1 MRNRI
6 YRKGLM
12 MRSCRIASRVS
23 ITGAFVVGLGFGSPA
38 LAVMS
43 PAERYAYAEEFF
55 AYLEGI
61 GYIPTAP
68 VTSLEGGEYY
78 HRCYEN
84 GECFGV
90 SLTSQDGYVYRKSI
104 GRGWELLGLLEDQMP
119 ARSPLPVRRLGKING
134 DLADNLSYKTKTA
147 VKEELGEAYR
157 KTPLKLGDKK
167 KWTAADRSR
176 IRRAF
181 KAGVPVAIIDATPEE
196 VARLREQAGAKGAA
210 ALPDGVR
217 AVEAYGIDR
226 DTEGNLYELMI
237 FSPVTASKAIVAVS
251 SGNESTG
258 TVWQTHEE
266 ESPFADSEA
275 TQSIRTRELVE
286 WLEDDQVRD
295 RLASSR
301 IAEARAALAGD
312 DKDKFKN
319 LVEVV
324 QSTETRMV
332 FEFRN
337 NIHALTTNVWGV
349 HNATMNEDW
358 FYVRQRG
365 TFSAANE
372 LLPLAWVNNITSEE
386 GNDRGRFTDLY
397 NINTYVAGFGGNPAV
412 FLDQHSPITTSGVAK
427 ITSSVTWNLS
437 GKLSGN
443 AKCGGDG
450 KCEAGGGAEI
460 GGGVMV
466 GSTYQ
471 YDISDVTVR
480 NQSGTDLNNANWDFA
495 IASPHWRDG
504 FGCIGFWGL
513 GPLAPVSGAT
523 FQPVTEWIWRVGPE
537 VRAERPA
544 GLPITVNFRT
554 RVRHIYYGPGCNW
567 NMTNWSQESGT
578 LAGSMV
584 VPWPA
589 KK

>member
-1 MRNRI
+1 
-6 YRKGLM
+6 
-12 MRSCRIASRVS
+12 MRSSRIAARVS
-23 ITGAFVVGLGFGSPA
+23 ITGAFAVGLGFGSPA

-43 PAERYAYAEEFF
+43 PAENYAYAEEFF
-55 AYLEGI
+55 AYLEGT
-61 GYIPTAP
+61 GFIPTAP
-68 VTSLEGGEYY
+68 ITSLEGGEYY

-104 GRGWELLGLLEDQMP
+104 DRRWERLDLLEQLLP
-119 ARSPLPVRRLGKING
+119 VRSPLPVRRLGKING

-167 KWTAADRSR
+167 WTAQDRSR

-196 VARLREQAGAKGAA
+196 VARLRKQAGAKGAA

-217 AVEAYGIDR
+217 ALEAYGIDR

-258 TVWQTHEE
+258 TVWRTHEE
-266 ESPFADSEA
+266 ESAFADSEA

-286 WLEDDQVRD
+286 WLEDDKARD

-301 IAEARAALAGD
+301 IAEAQAALAGD

-319 LVEVV
+319 LEEVV

-337 NIHALTTNVWGV
+337 NIHALTTNVWSV
-349 HNATMNEDW
+349 HNATVNEDW

-372 LLPLAWVNNITSEE
+372 LLPLARVNNRTSEE
-386 GNDRGRFTDLY
+386 GDDRGRFTDLY
-397 NINTYVAGFGGNPAV
+397 NINTYVTGFGGNPAV
-412 FLDQHSPITTSGVAK
+412 FLEQSSPITTSGVAK
-427 ITSSVTWNLS
+427 ITSNVTWNLN

-443 AKCGGDG
+443 AKCGSDG

-466 GSTYQ
+466 SSSYS
-471 YDISDVTVR
+471 YDIPDVTVR
-480 NQSGTDLNNANWDFA
+480 NQSGTALNNANWDFA
-495 IASPHWRDG
+495 IASPHWKDG
-504 FGCIGFWGL
+504 FGCLGFWGL

-523 FQPVTEWIWRVGPE
+523 FQPVTQWIWRVGPE
-537 VRAERPA
+537 VRASVPA
-544 GLPITVNFRT
+544 GLPITVDFRT
-554 RVRHIYYGPGCNW
+554 RVRHIYFGPACNW